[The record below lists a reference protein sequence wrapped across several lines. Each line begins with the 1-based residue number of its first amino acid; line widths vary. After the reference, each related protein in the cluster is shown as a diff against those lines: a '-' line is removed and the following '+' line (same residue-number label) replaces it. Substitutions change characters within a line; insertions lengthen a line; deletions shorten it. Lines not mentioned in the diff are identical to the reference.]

1 MNTDEDESEEDPL
14 PDIPPPD
21 GSGSGGAGDGSGK
34 KRKRHQQGSRR
45 DSRSGDQLH
54 QMTDIKEFLGSIL
67 TNSFSGM
74 TAMFRENHEMEKA
87 RKAEEALE
95 RQNSKKK
102 KTEDEMLETPA
113 TVVVFDGKDLQ
124 DNCRDVINSDLRAVL
139 VGPFGDPE
147 SWFSGKMT
155 ADKPECIIG
164 DAVDY
169 TYMLGA
175 DHINRRTIRLS
186 QSRFKFIELKCWSS
200 ENSGIVKDLEILIQ
214 HAEVSVGFHPAV
226 WQS

>member
-1 MNTDEDESEEDPL
+1 MADTEAESEEEPL
-14 PDIPPPD
+14 PTIPPPD
-21 GSGSGGAGDGSGK
+21 RSGSGSAGDGSGK
-34 KRKRHQQGSRR
+34 KRKRYHGQQEGRR
-45 DSRSGDQLH
+45 DSQSGGQAH
-54 QMTDIKEFLGSIL
+54 QMADIKEFLGSIL

-113 TVVVFDGKDLQ
+113 TAIVFEGKDLR

-169 TYMLGA
+169 TYMYVLTSFPTVHG
-175 DHINRRTIRLS
+175 
-186 QSRFKFIELKCWSS
+186 
-200 ENSGIVKDLEILIQ
+200 
-214 HAEVSVGFHPAV
+214 
-226 WQS
+226 